1 MPSIVYILTNPSMP
15 DSIEIGTSD
24 NIQEKME
31 SLYEA
36 HVPEP
41 FQCFYA
47 GEVENAE
54 STEQHLHELF
64 ADCRVSSKRNFF
76 RIDPQRVLHALRLAN
91 PIDVTPEKN
100 GSALKKREV
109 KRRKISFS
117 MVKIPVG
124 ATLTFRG
131 DQAITCKVV
140 GDREIEF
147 EGEVCSVGAAAQK
160 ILRREW
166 VLNESGTVSG
176 PTYWRYENENLY
188 SRRKRMEND
197 S

>member
-1 MPSIVYILTNPSMP
+1 MPSIVYILSNPSMP
-15 DSIEIGTSD
+15 GLITIGAT
-24 NIQEKME
+24 NNLQQKMRA
-31 SLYEA
+31 LYKA
-36 HVPEP
+36 NVPEP

-54 STEQHLHELF
+54 SIERHLHELF

-117 MVKIPVG
+117 MVKIPIG
-124 ATLTFRG
+124 ATPDF
-131 DQAITCKVV
+131 
-140 GDREIEF
+140 
-147 EGEVCSVGAAAQK
+147 
-160 ILRREW
+160 W
-166 VLNESGTVSG
+166 
-176 PTYWRYENENLY
+176 
-188 SRRKRMEND
+188 
-197 S
+197 